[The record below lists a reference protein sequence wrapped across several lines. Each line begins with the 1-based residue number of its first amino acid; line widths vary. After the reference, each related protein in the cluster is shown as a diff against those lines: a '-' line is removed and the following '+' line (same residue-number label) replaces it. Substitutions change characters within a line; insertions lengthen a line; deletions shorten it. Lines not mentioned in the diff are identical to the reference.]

1 MKIKMMMLGVAAF
14 LLAGGTVVSAQE
26 AEGVLKSGEE
36 KAAET
41 AAAQEPA
48 AASHVKVGNK
58 ICPVSGESVDKMEGA
73 QYEYKGKIYN
83 LCCPM
88 CVKDFTKDPEKY
100 SRIAEESVAAE
111 SQAAVSDV
119 PAEEPVEAVHEHEHE

>member
-1 MKIKMMMLGVAAF
+1 MKIKMMMLGVVAL

-26 AEGVLKSGEE
+26 
-36 KAAET
+36 
-41 AAAQEPA
+41 PA
-48 AASHVKVGNK
+48 AAPVKVGNK

-111 SQAAVSDV
+111 SKAAVSDV
-119 PAEEPVEAVHEHEHE
+119 PAEEPVEAVHEHEHK